1 MLLPLGADPSALDR
15 CSDNG
20 ANSVSGDGVS
30 SSRSRSSGPA
40 AASRV
45 WRHFRPRVVSR
56 LVVGERTVTTGP
68 SGTVRR
74 TRPPGS
80 PTSMAASPN
89 AEFHGSARWPSDPR
103 IAVPTASPCVT
114 LRSRSRTGAGR
125 CGAPLNQTSRT
136 IDRATSSPSSGTI
149 PPMWSLSMCVTTAT
163 STCWSLSANPVNRS
177 RTSGQVSGGPPRPA
191 AAKDLRADAG
201 TRRGCSRPS
210 APEAPRC
217 GSRRRAP
224 GLPSSPVWSHPNEN
238 RRPVAALSPYVGV
251 RRGVVPHSARRSRN
265 MGKTRDVFAS

>member
-1 MLLPLGADPSALDR
+1 MVTGCRAR
-15 CSDNG
+15 
-20 ANSVSGDGVS
+20 
-30 SSRSRSSGPA
+30 GPA
-40 AASRV
+40 RPGRVAASRV

-89 AEFHGSARWPSDPR
+89 AEFHGSARWPWDPR

-136 IDRATSSPSSGTI
+136 MDRATSSPSSGTI
-149 PPMWSLSMCVTTAT
+149 PPMWSLSMWVTTAT
-163 STCWSLSANPVNRS
+163 STCWSLSANRVNRS
-177 RTSGQVSGGPPRPA
+177 RRSGQVSGGPPSTSSRHGSPRRRRHSTRMQSPI
-191 AAKDLRADAG
+191 RAGSISMRIASAG
-201 TRRGCSRPS
+201 TAVSL
-210 APEAPRC
+210 
-217 GSRRRAP
+217 RRRSGHIPAETGGP
-224 GLPSSPVWSHPNEN
+224 WQHF
-238 RRPVAALSPYVGV
+238 RRMSG
-251 RRGVVPHSARRSRN
+251 
-265 MGKTRDVFAS
+265 